1 MFVTDD
7 LRTKGAKPPAEER
20 EKRPEPTD
28 PRTEPAVDRYSKTV
42 QKLVVLLDLE
52 VVLFYFFTFY
62 VKLYIIVMFTTHCF
76 SIN

>member
-52 VVLFYFFTFY
+52 VVVFFFTFY
-62 VKLYIIVMFTTHCF
+62 VKLYFNVMFTTHSF
-76 SIN
+76 LIN